1 METEFSRRLAPHGLT
16 RMSYAVLGAMV
27 FDGKTTPSGIA
38 DPLGLDRGAVTR
50 LLDKLEGQ
58 KLIARDRDQNNM
70 RSVSIKVTPEAK
82 TLAKE
87 MQEHSRAVNAHFV
100 EALKPEDK
108 DRFVEHVKAMLARTG
123 TRVDRL

>member
-1 METEFSRRLAPHGLT
+1 METEFGRRLAPHGLT

-27 FDGKTTPSGIA
+27 FDGKTTPSA
-38 DPLGLDRGAVTR
+38 
-50 LLDKLEGQ
+50 
-58 KLIARDRDQNNM
+58 
-70 RSVSIKVTPEAK
+70 SIKVTPEAK

-108 DRFVEHVKAMLARTG
+108 DRFVEHV
-123 TRVDRL
+123 